1 MKTLKHIILLSCLL
15 MLTMQQVKAGGDY
28 TYGEDVY
35 KRGKAYMCLGVYNDP
50 DDGIAPVHLF
60 TVMIKSTKSP
70 IAFHRYSKLLI
81 QFSNDSVIELES
93 FGHVINVM
101 ETGTEG
107 VERADAGIEY
117 EGRIYN
123 PYDEK
128 PYLHHDKPIQ
138 FFYFTGRNYQLGDTD
153 LQKLL
158 MWRIAKVQVELA
170 GGEIKEFKIKKRQ
183 GKKML
188 KKLQDSWRTI
198 H

>member
-1 MKTLKHIILLSCLL
+1 MKL
-15 MLTMQQVKAGGDY
+15 MEKTFAAMLAVFMFAGCIS
-28 TYGEDVY
+28 
-35 KRGKAYMCLGVYNDP
+35 KDP
-50 DDGIAPVHLF
+50 QPADDTESPAPVHYSDPEAFAGFDRF
-60 TVMIKSTKSP
+60 TTVDGTMEFTIGECSFADFGDIPVARTIQYGGAGQSSKTNPETLTP
-70 IAFHRYSKLLI
+70 IALGEI
-81 QFSNDSVIELES
+81 ATENTA
-93 FGHVINVM
+93 
-101 ETGTEG
+101 ETGG
-107 VERADAGIEY
+107 SISF
-117 EGRIYN
+117 RIYN

>member
-15 MLTMQQVKAGGDY
+15 MLTMQQAKAGGDY

-35 KRGKAYMCLGVYNDP
+35 KTGKAYMCLGVYNDP

-138 FFYFTGRNYQLGDTD
+138 FFYFSGRNYQLGDTD

-188 KKLQDSWRTI
+188 KKLLDS
-198 H
+198 